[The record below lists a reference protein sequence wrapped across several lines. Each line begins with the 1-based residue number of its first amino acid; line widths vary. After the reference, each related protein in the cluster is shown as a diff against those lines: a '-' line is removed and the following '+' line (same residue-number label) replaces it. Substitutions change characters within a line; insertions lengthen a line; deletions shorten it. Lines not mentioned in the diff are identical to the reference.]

1 MGQTKVFLR
10 AGHMAE
16 LDARRVQELGNAANI
31 IQSEIRSDI
40 ARRRF
45 VALRSAAISMQ
56 SLTSCMV
63 VAVLAML
70 GLQQAYAFHLD
81 SPFFFLLLV
90 ALAHKLYKEMRRESA
105 ALKIQT
111 KVRGHLSKKSYT
123 GLKQSVIVLQ
133 TGMRAMAACNSFRY
147 TKRCKK
153 ATLIQSHWRGHRD
166 LCYYKML
173 VKASTVIQSGWRGM
187 MVRKDFRKSKMGAS
201 GALQEAY
208 DELEKQVEDLRLQLR
223 TERRLRVVMPFNALD
238 QDPEFLC
245 QADLEEA
252 KGQEIRK
259 LHQSLEAMHKKVE
272 GTNSP
277 FTEREGEGAQIP
289 IEEASS
295 IIKETQVPV
304 EVTGK
309 VEELTSEVEK
319 LKEMLQFE
327 KERADNLEKQY
338 AEALASGEGRR
349 LKLEETERRVHQLQE
364 SLNRMIYSMSGQF
377 SELKMIL
384 CASSNSSSPSGF
396 PARDDLDD
404 DSSASS
410 DTTSADS
417 DFTFPAPTS
426 TPPNFSSF
434 SPGAFQL
441 IVQDLSAAETSG
453 TEKWENDREGA
464 FDDFF

>member
-1 MGQTKVFLR
+1 MLGRVFEERHDSGMAEEIGQTKVFLR
-10 AGHMAE
+10 GGHMAK

-45 VALRSAAISMQ
+45 FALRSAAISMQ
-56 SLTSCMV
+56 SICRV
-63 VAVLAML
+63 VLARK
-70 GLQQAYAFHLD
+70 F
-81 SPFFFLLLV
+81 
-90 ALAHKLYKEMRRESA
+90 YKETSMESA
-105 ALKIQT
+105 ALKVQT
-111 KVRGHLSKKSYT
+111 KMRGYLFKKSYA

-133 TGMRAMAACNSFRY
+133 TGIRAMAACNSFRY
-147 TKRCKK
+147 RKRCKK

-166 LCYYKML
+166 LCYYK
-173 VKASTVIQSGWRGM
+173 AATVIQCGWRGM
-187 MVRKDFRKSKMGAS
+187 MDRKDFRKRKMGTS

-223 TERRLRVVMPFNALD
+223 TERRLR
-238 QDPEFLC
+238 
-245 QADLEEA
+245 ADLEEA

-259 LHQSLEAMHKKVE
+259 LQQSLDAMHKKVE
-272 GTNSP
+272 GTDAP
-277 FTEREGEGAQIP
+277 FSEREGEGTQIP

-304 EVTGK
+304 EVTGND
-309 VEELTSEVEK
+309 EALTSEVEK

-384 CASSNSSSPSGF
+384 SASSNSSSPSGF

-404 DSSASS
+404 VSSASS

>member
-45 VALRSAAISMQ
+45 VALCSAAISMQ
-56 SLTSCMV
+56 SVCR
-63 VAVLAML
+63 
-70 GLQQAYAFHLD
+70 
-81 SPFFFLLLV
+81 V

-133 TGMRAMAACNSFRY
+133 TGMRAMAACNSY
-147 TKRCKK
+147 
-153 ATLIQSHWRGHRD
+153 RD

-187 MVRKDFRKSKMGAS
+187 MVRKDFRKLKMGAS

-223 TERRLRVVMPFNALD
+223 TERCLRVVMPFNALD

-309 VEELTSEVEK
+309 VEALTSEVEK

-364 SLNRMIYSMSGQF
+364 SLNRAKRQPSGQ
-377 SELKMIL
+377 
-384 CASSNSSSPSGF
+384 
-396 PARDDLDD
+396 R
-404 DSSASS
+404 
-410 DTTSADS
+410 
-417 DFTFPAPTS
+417 
-426 TPPNFSSF
+426 
-434 SPGAFQL
+434 
-441 IVQDLSAAETSG
+441 TSG
-453 TEKWENDREGA
+453 IIPSWINWLKD
-464 FDDFF
+464 